1 VKLHLMPAAMRIMH
15 DRSIA
20 SFPKRSYNTC
30 FARFLLYAVNSSEI
44 KFSLDLRRSVNF
56 GSRDSCVE
64 DAVYHHRFETRAQL
78 RYCIKVVSQ
87 PVNPLPFLRHRIV
100 LNIKR
105 TLYHRVNNVSH
116 VNFTA
121 LSAQTFFADFK

>member
-1 VKLHLMPAAMRIMH
+1 MPAAMRIMH

-20 SFPKRSYNTC
+20 SFPKRSHLFCQVSTVYRKFIGNQV
-30 FARFLLYAVNSSEI
+30 LLN
-44 KFSLDLRRSVNF
+44 LRRSANF

-87 PVNPLPFLRHRIV
+87 RQSVTFPTTYNSV
-100 LNIKR
+100 K
-105 TLYHRVNNVSH
+105 YQANVISQ
-116 VNFTA
+116 
-121 LSAQTFFADFK
+121 S